1 MQTDQLKKHMQL
13 LTEGTEVPPEDLPG
27 PAPAATPAD
36 VSGLENRVQVI
47 NGSKVVVLTDQE
59 EANIRK
65 LFERIDTLL
74 SHYPDKDGKTFES
87 VDFESMTESEQR
99 QYIMQ
104 NLHLLSEA
112 DQMVVL
118 RDLMNK
124 QGIGKKAFDLAKAT
138 YGEIKPGVTAL
149 YKDFVKPGI
158 QGAGNLV
165 KKGIEGL
172 GGLTADALRGGGV
185 TANWLA
191 KWGGAGILL
200 PVVLGGA
207 GALGAVAWHAPWDRL
222 FKAIFPPDQA
232 VLTQLSADDQKEF
245 ESIEN
250 DWNNLLVIPAKYLF
264 DKGIEYRF
272 SAALNGEMA
281 RYNARWKAFVKDM
294 KERKTA
300 PPPAPLPPM
309 KQRVLDV
316 FKF

>member
-1 MQTDQLKKHMQL
+1 MKTIRDFINLVEQDIDPSTVVLD
-13 LTEGTEVPPEDLPG
+13 PR
-27 PAPAATPAD
+27 PAATPAD

-47 NGSKVVVLTDQE
+47 NGRKVVVLTDQE

-87 VDFESMTESEQR
+87 VDFESTTESEQR

-118 RDLMNK
+118 RDLMNEES
-124 QGIGKKAFDLAKAT
+124 IGKAAARAAYND
-138 YGEIKPGVTAL
+138 II
-149 YKDFVKPGI
+149 KPGI
-158 QGAGNLV
+158 QGGGQMVKKGIENLGDLA

-172 GGLTADALRGGGV
+172 GGLTADALRGSGA
-185 TANWLA
+185 TANTLA
-191 KWGGAGILL
+191 KWAALGILA
-200 PVVLGGA
+200 PVVVTGA
-207 GALGAVAWHAPWDRL
+207 GAIGYFAWHAPWDRL
-222 FKAIFPPDQA
+222 FKAIFPTDQE
-232 VLTQLSADDQKEF
+232 VLTQLSAQDQKEF

-250 DWNNLLVIPAKYLF
+250 DWNNLISVPSKYLF
-264 DKGIEYRF
+264 DKNIEYRF
-272 SAALNGEMA
+272 SAALNGDIA
-281 RYNARWKAFVKDM
+281 RYAARWEAFVKDM
-294 KERKTA
+294 AKIKTA